1 MLNKQWASL
10 AVTPPHRLLI
20 LTWLALIKILQLVL
34 NIFDSCEYTGSLTFG
49 SHTLFLFLSRLSV
62 SLWPISC
69 VVLCSVVLRLIVH
82 TSYNEQ
88 QKWVTGAHA
97 VCHYALNRLRG
108 CFVNLLSMYFSGLP
122 PFEKLREHCSVPE
135 RKRKRSLT
143 IRRTFYT
150 NWFVIAS
157 YSCGSKRKRLT
168 MLQSVKK
175 PVGLFFLLE
184 LSFTAKCWNKLKN
197 KPHNLYRNYTFVPE
211 YLMLLLLVCLLIIFS
226 VMSN

>member
-1 MLNKQWASL
+1 MFHFDRYLVWFCVRWFSGWSFTRATTSNKNGSLVHMQYVITLLIVFVVVLWICFQCISL
-10 AVTPPHRLLI
+10 A
-20 LTWLALIKILQLVL
+20 
-34 NIFDSCEYTGSLTFG
+34 S
-49 SHTLFLFLSRLSV
+49 
-62 SLWPISC
+62 
-69 VVLCSVVLRLIVH
+69 
-82 TSYNEQ
+82 
-88 QKWVTGAHA
+88 
-97 VCHYALNRLRG
+97 
-108 CFVNLLSMYFSGLP
+108 NL
-122 PFEKLREHCSVPE
+122 FEKLREHCSVPE

-197 KPHNLYRNYTFVPE
+197 KPHNLYRNYMFVPE